1 MKEWLIKQMFS
12 SKKFWYAIGSILIPA
27 IVTYLGVSESTAQ
40 EILHLKG
47 EVEELRKQ
55 LGNLKDT
62 IPTICKGLVEEPMS
76 DIKKK
81 VTKGDV
87 VRFMKKMGWSE

>member
-1 MKEWLIKQMFS
+1 MTKTIPNPE
-12 SKKFWYAIGSILIPA
+12 ILEKNIDA
-27 IVTYLGVSESTAQ
+27 HTRDFVKALNDTTVGSTAQ

-55 LGNLKDT
+55 LNNLKDT
-62 IPTICKGLVEEPMS
+62 IPTIFKGLVEEPMS
-76 DIKKK
+76 DFKKK